1 MMRTTVI
8 PNLALPVLI
17 AFWLAQ
23 AIFASAQVPRDA
35 VESLRADLKA
45 DRQVAI
51 AENMKLT
58 DPESEAFWPLYRSYR
73 AETDKVTD
81 RMVELLFEYAD
92 LYPNVPEQKAGEMLT
107 QYLKTEEDL
116 LAVKRK
122 YLKKFEKVLPP
133 SKVFRFAQLDSR
145 FDLGTRV
152 ALAARMALMPVS
164 EAKSGNE
171 QH

>member
-1 MMRTTVI
+1 MRTTI
-8 PNLALPVLI
+8 LTNLTLPVLI

-23 AIFASAQVPRDA
+23 TISTSAQVPRDA

-45 DRQVAI
+45 DRQVII
-51 AENMKLT
+51 AQNLNLT
-58 DPESEAFWPLYRSYR
+58 DRESEAFWPLYRSYR
-73 AETDKVTD
+73 GETDKVTD
-81 RMVELLFEYAD
+81 RIVNLLFEYAD
-92 LYPNVPEQKAGEMLT
+92 LYPNVPEQKAGEWLT
-107 QYLKTEEDL
+107 HYLKMEEDL

-122 YLKKFEKVLPP
+122 YLKKLEKVLPP

-152 ALAARMALMPVS
+152 ALAARTALMPVN